1 MKSLKPLNMVTLLN
15 DQAPTKLD
23 APAGR
28 ITHMTEKAH
37 EHLEIERKYEVPQG
51 ATIPENIEGFEVGQP
66 VTFHLDATY
75 FDTPDNALA
84 KQHTALRRRNGG
96 DDAGWHLKIRRPEG
110 VHETTW
116 LLTDEPSEAMR
127 QKVGELLGEK
137 AELTAIA
144 TIRSTRVRRIL
155 SMQSE
160 PVIELV
166 DDTVVAKDERQGVDR
181 TWREWEAELIDGAD
195 PAFLDQLEPA
205 LTKAGA
211 LVSLNE
217 SKIGR
222 AVGGSWLIAA
232 RKGATAN
239 ELASLAAADLADR
252 LQALTPGDPRIA
264 QLRRTAAQLAMID
277 RVKA

>member
-1 MKSLKPLNMVTLLN
+1 MSVDVKVCC
-15 DQAPTKLD
+15 
-23 APAGR
+23 PAGR

-37 EHLEIERKYEVPQG
+37 EHLEIERKYEVPQT
-51 ATIPENIEGFEVGQP
+51 ATIPETIQGFETGEP

-116 LLTDEPSEAMR
+116 PLTDEPGEAMR
-127 QKVGELLGEK
+127 QKVEELLGEQ

-155 SMQSE
+155 SVQGE

-166 DDTVVAKDERQGVDR
+166 DDTVVARDERQRVDR

-195 PAFLDQLEPA
+195 PAHLDRLEPA
-205 LTKAGA
+205 LFEAGA

-232 RKGATAN
+232 KKGATAN
-239 ELASLAAADLADR
+239 ELASLATADLADR
-252 LQALTPGDPRIA
+252 FQAMVPEDPRIA
-264 QLRRTAAQLAMID
+264 ELRRTAAHLAGVD
-277 RVKA
+277 RVSV